1 MFFVKL
7 CLAFSLPPFCSMS
20 CSSSFS
26 VLNDKPFSV
35 LNGKPRSSSSSS
47 DDDDDD
53 DGGEGG
59 ANVFE
64 ERVVLLAT
72 MPRKDK

>member
-1 MFFVKL
+1 MFL
-7 CLAFSLPPFCSMS
+7 LLDPLLSLLLTDQLI
-20 CSSSFS
+20 
-26 VLNDKPFSV
+26 LNDKPFLV
-35 LNGKPRSSSSSS
+35 LNDKPRSSSSSS
-47 DDDDDD
+47 DD

>member
-1 MFFVKL
+1 MFL
-7 CLAFSLPPFCSMS
+7 LLDPLSSLLLTDQLI
-20 CSSSFS
+20 
-26 VLNDKPFSV
+26 LNDKPFLV
-35 LNGKPRSSSSSS
+35 LNDKPRSSSSSS

>member
-1 MFFVKL
+1 ML
-7 CLAFSLPPFCSMS
+7 LLLDPLSSLLQTDQLI
-20 CSSSFS
+20 
-26 VLNDKPFSV
+26 LNDKPFLV
-35 LNGKPRSSSSSS
+35 LNDKPRSSSSSS
-47 DDDDDD
+47 DDD